1 MARLVGA
8 EYDNKNLQEIL
19 TGVFGTTTLQQL
31 NKRVLV
37 PAFELDNQ
45 ALPGKVHTWKPKFFH
60 NFPGPDSDGQE
71 VTVDV
76 ALRTSAAPTYFPVY
90 QSYIDGGVVANN
102 PSMAALAQAIDANTG
117 KQNLGELRLF
127 SLGTGLSP
135 TYIAGQSHNWGFAQ
149 WAKPLVNLMIEG
161 MMGVADYQCAHL
173 LGEHYHRLGPVL
185 PEAVGLDAADRTDDL
200 IQYAQDVDIAA
211 AVAWLRQNF

>member
-1 MARLVGA
+1 MSSYRILSVDGGGIRGLYAAVLLDRLVQQVPAFLDGVDLLAGTSTGGIIVLALARGLRPADLVQFYKDKAGIIFDDSWTEALRDMARLVGA

-45 ALPGKVHTWKPKFFH
+45 ALPGQVRTWKPKFFH

-117 KQNLGELRLF
+117 KQRQPSFHNK
-127 SLGTGLSP
+127 GTKSP
-135 TYIAGQSHNWGFAQ
+135 
-149 WAKPLVNLMIEG
+149 
-161 MMGVADYQCAHL
+161 
-173 LGEHYHRLGPVL
+173 
-185 PEAVGLDAADRTDDL
+185 RT
-200 IQYAQDVDIAA
+200 
-211 AVAWLRQNF
+211 